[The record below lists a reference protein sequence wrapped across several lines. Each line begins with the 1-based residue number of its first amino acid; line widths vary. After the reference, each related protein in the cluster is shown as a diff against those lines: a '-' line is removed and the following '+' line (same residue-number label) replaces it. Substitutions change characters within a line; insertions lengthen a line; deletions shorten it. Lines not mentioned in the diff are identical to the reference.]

1 MGEISGTPSLIEQEL
16 PEFASRLG
24 PGLIPCST
32 TVGDAHLLNLGE
44 EGDISR
50 PTTQD
55 NRLQQDRQ
63 ESRPSY
69 NRPPADNLPF
79 TVEQSLPTVQ
89 TNDDHRPLI
98 TSPESRRL
106 SREFAESTRRVSFA
120 SSPTIT
126 AGVREVGSE
135 VSTAKEIELT
145 TEDPS
150 TKPPKTTNYSVPTV
164 PVWKWSLTFDG
175 STSVTSF
182 LEEAEYLA
190 EDARDWYIPRR
201 GTFSDWTDF
210 KDQLREA
217 FLPPDYEEILL
228 EEIKK
233 RTQGTDERL
242 LLYVTRMQNLFQ
254 KLTVKRPTEEE
265 QVNIIR
271 RRLLP
276 ELQTALAFQPTATID
291 ELLRKGKVFELV
303 KWQTSNYTSPPLQ
316 KGLIN
321 EPHLTFRNPSPNVQ
335 PIGMHLSTLSEPSD
349 KPKLVQNS
357 TTRQRQDEPKNTVRP
372 PTETQ
377 CWRCGGKGHLRVQCK
392 SKPILFCSRCGKKGV
407 MSRDCQCPLPRNSPK
422 PRIRQFQST
431 PSPVIPKK
439 TFSDN
444 RPIIIVLIGDKEFQA
459 LLDTGSTRSFISSEV
474 AAHCKAAGINPN
486 YVRDVTTTVAN
497 GSSIPIKEMYTAQVQ
512 VGSEN
517 IEATWLLVSDLP
529 ISVVLGM
536 DVLRAH
542 DFSINLQT
550 AECFLN
556 GKSLKDKPM
565 MQEKQNPLPLPLP
578 TEGTI
583 CLTEDNSQNWEI
595 PGSYV
600 FRKMTEEKSFSK
612 TMTDRPLDTWE

>member
-1 MGEISGTPSLIEQEL
+1 MRLLENTHWLGGIPGNLSAGTPSLIDREL
-16 PEFASRLG
+16 PDCASRLG

-32 TVGDAHLLNLGE
+32 TVGEADLLNLGE

-63 ESRPSY
+63 EVCRVITEQIERTILQNRPTY
-69 NRPPADNLPF
+69 NRPPTDVLPF
-79 TVEQSLPTVQ
+79 TVDQPLPTDQ
-89 TNDDHRPLI
+89 TDDDHRPLI

-106 SREFAESTRRVSFA
+106 ARDFAESTRRVSFA
-120 SSPTIT
+120 SSHTVT

-190 EDARDWYIPRR
+190 EAR
-201 GTFSDWTDF
+201 
-210 KDQLREA
+210 K
-217 FLPPDYEEILL
+217 
-228 EEIKK
+228 
-233 RTQGTDERL
+233 
-242 LLYVTRMQNLFQ
+242 

-276 ELQTALAFQPTATID
+276 EIQTALAFQTTSTID

-303 KWQTSNYTSPPLQ
+303 KWQTANYTSPPIQ

-321 EPHLTFRNPSPNVQ
+321 EPHLTFRNPSPKVQ

-349 KPKLVQNS
+349 EPKLVQNS
-357 TTRQRQDEPKNTVRP
+357 TARQRQDEPKNTVRP
-372 PTETQ
+372 PTKTQ
-377 CWRCGGKGHLRVQCK
+377 CWRCGGKGHLRVQCT
-392 SKPILFCSRCGKKGV
+392 SKPILFCSRCGKKGI
-407 MSRDCQCPLPRNSPK
+407 MSRDCQCSLPR
-422 PRIRQFQST
+422 T
-431 PSPVIPKK
+431 PVIPKK
-439 TFSDN
+439 NFSDN
-444 RPIIIVLIGDKEFQA
+444 RPIITVVIGDKEFQS

-474 AAHCKAAGINPN
+474 AAHCKAAGIKPN

-542 DFSINLQT
+542 DFSINLRT

-556 GKSLKDKPM
+556 GRSLKDKPM
-565 MQEKQNPLPLPLP
+565 TQEKQNQNPLPLP

-583 CLTEDNSQNWEI
+583 CLTEDNSQNWKI

-612 TMTDRPLDTWE
+612 TTTDRPLDTWE

>member
-1 MGEISGTPSLIEQEL
+1 MGEICEFDFANRDKEL
-16 PEFASRLG
+16 QRIRSRLLHVQG
-24 PGLIPCST
+24 RLRILSPEVASLLHKKTELEHSLKT
-32 TVGDAHLLNLGE
+32 WSRFDSVGDADLLNLGE

-69 NRPPADNLPF
+69 NRPPAVNLPF
-79 TVEQSLPTVQ
+79 TVEPSLSTDQ
-89 TNDDHRPLI
+89 TDDDHRPLI

-106 SREFAESTRRVSFA
+106 AREFAESTRRVSFA
-120 SSPTIT
+120 SSPTVT
-126 AGVREVGSE
+126 AGVKEVGSE
-135 VSTAKEIELT
+135 VSTAKETELT
-145 TEDPS
+145 TEDPPM
-150 TKPPKTTNYSVPTV
+150 KPPKTTNYSVPTV

-190 EDARDWYIPRR
+190 EAR
-201 GTFSDWTDF
+201 
-210 KDQLREA
+210 K
-217 FLPPDYEEILL
+217 
-228 EEIKK
+228 
-233 RTQGTDERL
+233 
-242 LLYVTRMQNLFQ
+242 

-276 ELQTALAFQPTATID
+276 ELQTALAFQTTSTID

-303 KWQTSNYTSPPLQ
+303 KWQAANYTSPPIQ

-349 KPKLVQNS
+349 KPKHVQNS
-357 TTRQRQDEPKNTVRP
+357 TARQRQEEPKNTVRP

-392 SKPILFCSRCGKKGV
+392 SKPILFCSRCGKKGI

-422 PRIRQFQST
+422 
-431 PSPVIPKK
+431 K

-444 RPIIIVLIGDKEFQA
+444 RPIITVLIGDREFQA

-474 AAHCKAAGINPN
+474 AAHCKAARINPN

-497 GSSIPIKEMYTAQVQ
+497 GSSIPIEEVYTAQVQ
-512 VGSEN
+512 VGAEN
-517 IEATWLLVSDLP
+517 IEATWLLV
-529 ISVVLGM
+529 
-536 DVLRAH
+536 
-542 DFSINLQT
+542 
-550 AECFLN
+550 
-556 GKSLKDKPM
+556 
-565 MQEKQNPLPLPLP
+565 
-578 TEGTI
+578 
-583 CLTEDNSQNWEI
+583 
-595 PGSYV
+595 
-600 FRKMTEEKSFSK
+600 
-612 TMTDRPLDTWE
+612 